1 MSMKLLFYIIMKKE
15 TFVSPITYY
24 LHCMGICHATIHPI
38 LPLAAP
44 CFSPPIRTIYPKQNK
59 LFTFR
64 NLPSSIA
71 PIAPST
77 KSEFTLTIA
86 NPETQ
91 FFTIYIAADCSTA
104 NLIET
109 TTNLFIRVIYKLPIF
124 Q

>member
-1 MSMKLLFYIIMKKE
+1 
-15 TFVSPITYY
+15 
-24 LHCMGICHATIHPI
+24 MGICHATIHPI
-38 LPLAAP
+38 LTLAAL
-44 CFSPPIRTIYPKQNK
+44 CFSTPIRTIYPKQNK
-59 LFTFR
+59 LITFR
-64 NLPSSIA
+64 NLPSSSA

-109 TTNLFIRVIYKLPIF
+109 TTKLFIRVIYKLPIF